1 MILFPSCY
9 GLFISISTN
18 SSFTDRLLGL
28 AIINIIM
35 TTNSREWAK
44 FKRQFVGPIM
54 PRRIRKE
61 RREGQ
66 LATTLKGNN
75 IDLRSTWDRHA
86 THNKACPNWANK
98 DAIDI
103 IYKTAKE
110 LSKSTGI
117 SYEVDHVIP
126 VRHPLVCG
134 LHVENNLE
142 IILKDE
148 NRAKS
153 NYFVV

>member
-1 MILFPSCY
+1 
-9 GLFISISTN
+9 
-18 SSFTDRLLGL
+18 
-28 AIINIIM
+28 M

-61 RREGQ
+61 RREGH
-66 LATTLKGNN
+66 LATTLKSNN

-98 DAIDI
+98 DAINT

-110 LSKSTGI
+110 LTKSTGI

-134 LHVENNLE
+134 LHVENNLQ

-148 NRAKS
+148 NREKS